1 MNECVVR
8 SAVFMDFM
16 AVLNIVN
23 APENQVYSNKQETI
37 ELLDHMDWFK
47 KKYFSGERNYCYVI
61 EMEVRTV
68 GSGVVVGFC
77 RYDYADD
84 RYVVSIAIDPSF
96 HGRGLGGRLL
106 RESMGMLPDD
116 GVRLSAE
123 ILKGN
128 IGSIRLFERAGFR
141 LDREESDR
149 VFYGFERNRKDG

>member
-1 MNECVVR
+1 
-8 SAVFMDFM
+8 
-16 AVLNIVN
+16 
-23 APENQVYSNKQETI
+23 
-37 ELLDHMDWFK
+37 MDWFK

-68 GSGVVVGFC
+68 GSGVVGFC
-77 RYDYADD
+77 RYDYVDD
-84 RYVVSIAIDPSF
+84 HYVVSIAINPSF

-106 RESMGMLPDD
+106 RDSMGMLPDD

-149 VFYGFERNRKDG
+149 VFYVFDRKKRREK